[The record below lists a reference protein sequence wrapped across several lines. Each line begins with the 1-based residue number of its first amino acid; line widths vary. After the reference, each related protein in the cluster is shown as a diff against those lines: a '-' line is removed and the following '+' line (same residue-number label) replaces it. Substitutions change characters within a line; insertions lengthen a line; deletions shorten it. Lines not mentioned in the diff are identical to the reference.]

1 MFDHFFSLHENLD
14 GHLAGLMEAKPEE
27 LGTICPNRKD
37 VPFYVLQFCIHA
49 NFLSVQSLRR
59 YEFFKKQCLLTFFS
73 LHENRDG
80 HLAGLM
86 EAKPEELGKICPHR
100 KDVPFYVLQFCI
112 HANFLSVQS
121 LRRYEFFKKK
131 YLFTFFLSTKIV
143 MATLRALWR
152 LNQKS

>member
-1 MFDHFFSLHENLD
+1 MFTYFSLLENCD
-14 GHLAGLMEAKPEE
+14 VHLAGLIEAKPEV
-27 LGTICPNRKD
+27 LGKIYPYRKD

-59 YEFFKKQCLLTFFS
+59 YEFFNKLCLFTFFS

-86 EAKPEELGKICPHR
+86 EAKPEELGKICPSR

-112 HANFLSVQS
+112 RANVLSVQQ
-121 LRRYEFFKKK
+121 LRRYEFFKK
-131 YLFTFFLSTKIV
+131 
-143 MATLRALWR
+143 
-152 LNQKS
+152 